1 MQEHLLPLSNLNLL
15 LPVVDVVVFLC
26 YKKTHIMIMIY
37 TTRKLKNR
45 HGIPSLI
52 ENRDENF
59 PSLFR
64 RSQKIRDQNVPSLF
78 LEME

>member
-45 HGIPSLI
+45 D

-59 PSLFR
+59 PSLFC

-78 LEME
+78 LETE